1 VTRPTETA
9 VVVLSFAAFFAV
21 VALAQTTPETFT
33 ATASVKNRSAQA
45 TADLSAQVQRYTSE
59 EDRGALI
66 KALREGGMAAVQKRL
81 ASMPDAGYIQLGQR
95 KTPIKYAG
103 RRPLP
108 DGQLVTVIT
117 AEPIVFL
124 GAGLP
129 DAKPAAG
136 PHVAVAILDVK
147 NGKESWM
154 GELAPAAKI
163 GVDEGG
169 ALLIEDYGSTV
180 VWLNRLVRA
189 K

>member
-1 VTRPTETA
+1 M
-9 VVVLSFAAFFAV
+9 LSCAAFFAV
-21 VALAQTTPETFT
+21 VGLAQTKPETFT

-45 TADLSAQVQRYTSE
+45 TADLSVQVQGYTSE
-59 EDRGALI
+59 DERAALI
-66 KALREGGMAAVQKRL
+66 KAVREGGMAAVQKKL
-81 ASMPDAGYIQLGQR
+81 AAMPDAGFIQLGQR
-95 KTPIKYAG
+95 KTAIKFAG

-108 DGQLVTVIT
+108 DGQLVTVVT
-117 AEPIVFL
+117 AEPILFL

-129 DAKPAAG
+129 EAKPASG

-147 NGKESWM
+147 NGSESGM

-189 K
+189 R